1 MKINTIEEAE
11 YDKENLYSLISWIQ
25 IGETDMSFEYIMNS
39 FWVPLPL
46 WNIKARALL
55 GEQLT

>member
-11 YDKENLYSLISWIQ
+11 YDLYSLISWIQ